1 MKLIISKPFYFSTG
15 ELKYFIT
22 TSIYIDLKM
31 GYDKGDI
38 VDEDMLNN
46 LRIYRR

>member
-1 MKLIISKPFYFSTG
+1 MKLIIKKRFYFSTG
-15 ELKYFIT
+15 EIKHFIT

-31 GYDKGDI
+31 GYDKGNT